1 MRATLIA
8 TVIAVAALAALPQ
21 PAAARCANGY
31 EAMRVQGKTPRLPL
45 KAKQKPSRSETG
57 PKHIPVESWSF
68 GDGKRRSIELAPACS

>member
-8 TVIAVAALAALPQ
+8 IVIAVAALAALPQ

-31 EAMRVQGKTPRLPL
+31 EAVRVQGNQVCRLKTPRLPL

-68 GDGKRRSIELAPACS
+68 GDGK

>member
-31 EAMRVQGKTPRLPL
+31 EAVRVQGNQVCRLKTPRLPL

-68 GDGKRRSIELAPACS
+68 GDGK